1 MLKKCKGTPGLVLFY
16 VGEVIRNL
24 DAEVLRLCDQLSFPL
39 ICPRGKRGKRLEYSS
54 VISEVTALLLQK
66 GKQQEKRE
74 RENINELLKM
84 VQDGKSLQEGLA
96 YISGQYG
103 ISVVILNER
112 RSAAFAAG
120 ERQEY

>member
-1 MLKKCKGTPGLVLFY
+1 MIT
-16 VGEVIRNL
+16 
-24 DAEVLRLCDQLSFPL
+24 
-39 ICPRGKRGKRLEYSS
+39 
-54 VISEVTALLLQK
+54 EVTALLLQK

-120 ERQEY
+120 ERQEYLRTAVLEELKDVECKRVRFIKEQF

>member
-1 MLKKCKGTPGLVLFY
+1 
-16 VGEVIRNL
+16 
-24 DAEVLRLCDQLSFPL
+24 
-39 ICPRGKRGKRLEYSS
+39 
-54 VISEVTALLLQK
+54 
-66 GKQQEKRE
+66 
-74 RENINELLKM
+74 M

-120 ERQEY
+120 NARNYLRTGSLRRTQGF